1 MEHLTQQQERI
12 AILAA
17 RRGLSVHIDVSPG
30 EFGPSV
36 DVRRVEGRGGS
47 TITFWRDGSVSIS
60 TTSHELAQHELQ
72 ATAGANLARE
82 LLDKSAREAA

>member
-1 MEHLTQQQERI
+1 MAHLTQQQERI
-12 AILAA
+12 VILAA
-17 RRGLSVHIDVSPG
+17 RRGLSVHIDASPG